1 MNDVT
6 ELSVVPTSRDSKTS
20 ITFGENTMTN
30 TKQVEYDHINENE
43 LVKRVQS
50 GDTEAFNPLI
60 LKYEKKIYNLI
71 YKRVDNRETAQDLC
85 QEVFLKAWRALP
97 NFKNQSI
104 FYTWIYKIA
113 VNCCIDYIRKRNKQF
128 IYVCEELPENPDD
141 VFPILQTQLSPCEI
155 LEMEELGY
163 VIRKT
168 VHQLPPRQQRVFR
181 LYYFHD
187 LPIKEIAVRINK
199 TESTIKAHLHQARR
213 NLRNML
219 LPYLQNEPLAW

>member
-1 MNDVT
+1 
-6 ELSVVPTSRDSKTS
+6 
-20 ITFGENTMTN
+20 MTN
-30 TKQVEYDHINENE
+30 TKQIGSDGINENE
-43 LVKRVQS
+43 LVKLVQS

-71 YKRVDNRETAQDLC
+71 YKRVRDRETARDLC

-104 FYTWIYKIA
+104 FYTWLYKIA

-128 IYVCEELPENPDD
+128 VYVCEELPENPDG
-141 VFPILQTQLSPCEI
+141 VFPILQAQLSPCEI
-155 LEMEELGY
+155 LEIEELGY

-168 VHQLPPRQQRVFR
+168 VHQLPPKQQRVFR

-199 TESTIKAHLHQARR
+199 TESTVKAHLHQARR

-219 LPYLQNEPLAW
+219 RPYLQNEPLAW

>member
-1 MNDVT
+1 MA
-6 ELSVVPTSRDSKTS
+6 
-20 ITFGENTMTN
+20 N
-30 TKQVEYDHINENE
+30 TKQVESDHINENE
-43 LVKRVQS
+43 LVKQVQS

-71 YKRVDNRETAQDLC
+71 YQRVGNRETAQDLC

-113 VNCCIDYIRKRNKQF
+113 VNCTIDYIRKRKRQF
-128 IYVCEELPENPDD
+128 VYTCEELPENPDN
-141 VFPILQTQLSPCEI
+141 VLPILQTQLSPCQI

-163 VIRKT
+163 IIRKT
-168 VHQLPPRQQRVFR
+168 VHQLPPQQQRVFR
-181 LYYFHD
+181 LHYFD
-187 LPIKEIAVRINK
+187 EIPIKEIAVCINK
-199 TESTIKAHLHQARR
+199 TEGTIKAHLHQARR

-219 LPYLQNEPLAW
+219 LPYLQNEPLVW

>member
-1 MNDVT
+1 
-6 ELSVVPTSRDSKTS
+6 
-20 ITFGENTMTN
+20 MTN
-30 TKQVEYDHINENE
+30 TKQVEFDHSNETE
-43 LVKRVQS
+43 LVKRVQN

-71 YKRVDNRETAQDLC
+71 YQRVRDRETARDLC
-85 QEVFLKAWRALP
+85 QEVFLKAWRAIP

-113 VNCCIDYIRKRNKQF
+113 VNCTIDYIRKRNKQF
-128 IYVCEELPENPDD
+128 VYVCEELPENPDD
-141 VFPILQTQLSPCEI
+141 VLPILQMQLSPCQI
-155 LEMEELGY
+155 LEMEELGH

-168 VHQLPPRQQRVFR
+168 VHQLPPKQQRVFR

-187 LPIKEIAVRINK
+187 LPIKDIAVRINK

>member
-1 MNDVT
+1 M
-6 ELSVVPTSRDSKTS
+6 
-20 ITFGENTMTN
+20 
-30 TKQVEYDHINENE
+30 
-43 LVKRVQS
+43 
-50 GDTEAFNPLI
+50 
-60 LKYEKKIYNLI
+60 
-71 YKRVDNRETAQDLC
+71 
-85 QEVFLKAWRALP
+85 FLKAWRALP

-113 VNCCIDYIRKRNKQF
+113 VNCCIDYIRKRNKRF
-128 IYVCEELPENPDD
+128 IYACEELPENPDD
-141 VFPILQTQLSPCEI
+141 VFPILQTQLSPCQI

-168 VHQLPPRQQRVFR
+168 VHQLPPKQQRVFR

-187 LPIKEIAVRINK
+187 LPIKEIAVCINK

-213 NLRNML
+213 NLRDML

>member
-1 MNDVT
+1 
-6 ELSVVPTSRDSKTS
+6 
-20 ITFGENTMTN
+20 MTN
-30 TKQVEYDHINENE
+30 TKQIESDHISENE
-43 LVKRVQS
+43 LVKRVQG
-50 GDTEAFNPLI
+50 GDTEAFNPLV

-71 YKRVDNRETAQDLC
+71 YQRVRDRETARDIC

-113 VNCCIDYIRKRNKQF
+113 VNCCIDYIRKRDKQF

-155 LEMEELGY
+155 LEMEELGC

-213 NLRNML
+213 NLQNML
-219 LPYLQNEPLAW
+219 LPYLQDEPLAW

>member
-1 MNDVT
+1 M
-6 ELSVVPTSRDSKTS
+6 
-20 ITFGENTMTN
+20 
-30 TKQVEYDHINENE
+30 
-43 LVKRVQS
+43 
-50 GDTEAFNPLI
+50 
-60 LKYEKKIYNLI
+60 
-71 YKRVDNRETAQDLC
+71 
-85 QEVFLKAWRALP
+85 FLKAWRAIP

-113 VNCCIDYIRKRNKQF
+113 VNCTIDYIRKRNKQF
-128 IYVCEELPENPDD
+128 VYVCEELPENPDD
-141 VFPILQTQLSPCEI
+141 VFPILQTQLSPCQI

-168 VHQLPPRQQRVFR
+168 VHQLPPKQQRVFR

-187 LPIKEIAVRINK
+187 LPVKEIAIRINK